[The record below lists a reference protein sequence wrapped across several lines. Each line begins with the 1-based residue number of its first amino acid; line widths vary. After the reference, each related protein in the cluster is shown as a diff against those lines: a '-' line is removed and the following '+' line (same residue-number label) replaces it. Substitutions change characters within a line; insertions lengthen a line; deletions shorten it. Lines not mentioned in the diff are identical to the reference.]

1 MYYINSCCDNGQ
13 LLEECD
19 VSFIAITFT
28 NKNEILFRKG
38 IQ

>member
-13 LLEECD
+13 LLEEYD